1 MLVTLYNNSSD
12 KRVLDKN
19 LAEVTTLDC
28 KLKGECSIL
37 NPTLIIS
44 IDSVQYNYVYIH
56 DFNRYYYIDDIV
68 TLNSLLKELTCSIDV
83 RRTYM
88 NEIRNSSAI
97 IARNERY
104 FNQYIP
110 DNMIGADS
118 RIEVTAK
125 KYPYPLGVQSMYLY
139 TM

>member
-12 KRVLDKN
+12 RRVLDKN
-19 LAEVTTLDC
+19 ITEFATLDC
-28 KLKGECSIL
+28 KIKGECSIL

-56 DFNRYYYIDDIV
+56 DFKRYYYIDDIV
-68 TLNSLLKELTCSIDV
+68 TLNSSLKELTCNIDV

-88 NEIRNSSAI
+88 NEIRDTSAI

-125 KYPYPLGVQSMYLY
+125 KYPYSLGVQSMYLY

>member
-12 KRVLDKN
+12 RRVLDKN
-19 LAEVTTLDC
+19 ITEIAALDC
-28 KLKGECSIL
+28 KIKGECSIL
-37 NPTLIIS
+37 NPVLIIS

-68 TLNSLLKELTCSIDV
+68 TLNSSLKELTCSIDV
-83 RRTYM
+83 RKTYM
-88 NEIRNSSAI
+88 NEIRDTSAI

-125 KYPYPLGVQSMYLY
+125 KYPYSIGVQSMYLY

>member
-12 KRVLDKN
+12 RRVLDKN
-19 LAEVTTLDC
+19 ITEVATLDC
-28 KLKGECSIL
+28 KIKGECSIL

-68 TLNSLLKELTCSIDV
+68 TLNSSLKELTCSIDV

-88 NEIRNSSAI
+88 NEIRDTSAI